1 MSKRAKILV
10 VDSDLHALSRI
21 YLSLIHKDYRVEAT
35 DDAAEIMQR
44 AERFKPR
51 LLILNMSAK
60 NLTEEIY
67 QQLGRKRL
75 QVLLINET
83 RLPVPLQSHR
93 AEELPLP
100 LDLNFVD
107 EKIRELLNIIE

>member
-1 MSKRAKILV
+1 M
-10 VDSDLHALSRI
+10 DSDLHALSRI

-44 AERFKPR
+44 TDRFKPR

-60 NLTEEIY
+60 NLSEEIY
-67 QQLGRKRL
+67 EQLGRKRL
-75 QVLLINET
+75 QVLLINE
-83 RLPVPLQSHR
+83 
-93 AEELPLP
+93 AGLPLP
-100 LDLNFVD
+100 LASHRVEDLPLPIDLNIVD